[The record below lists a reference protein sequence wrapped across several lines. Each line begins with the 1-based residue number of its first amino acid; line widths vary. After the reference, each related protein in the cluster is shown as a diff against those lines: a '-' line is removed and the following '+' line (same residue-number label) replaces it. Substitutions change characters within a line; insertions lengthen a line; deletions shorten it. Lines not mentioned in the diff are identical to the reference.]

1 MFSAKRMPRVTH
13 FTGRLA
19 SASVAHL
26 TGRSASASVAHT
38 GRSASASVA
47 HTGRLA
53 SATTFLTRITRMT
66 RMGRAS
72 GVASLPSFASVRSCA
87 NAKKNHK
94 RIAVAAASREPD
106 RGGFF
111 SRGDMVEK
119 PTSGLNEPRDSPPW
133 IHAALGLIV
142 AAGASTAI
150 WKSNNQKYL
159 PVAHHSDASSRVIT
173 LRTPVE
179 YSSLAAFPSCDVG
192 TIGGLVPK
200 DWGLPYDGKNPAVAL
215 AMASAGVTL
224 RMIMN
229 VTIIYLIK
237 NYWVDQ

>member
-19 SASVAHL
+19 SARL
-26 TGRSASASVAHT
+26 ASASVTHT
-38 GRSASASVA
+38 
-47 HTGRLA
+47 A
-53 SATTFLTRITRMT
+53 SATTFLTRIARMT

-72 GVASLPSFASVRSCA
+72 GVASLSSFASVRSFRSCA
-87 NAKKNHK
+87 NAKKNQK

-111 SRGDMVEK
+111 SRRDMVEK
-119 PTSGLNEPRDSPPW
+119 PTSGLDEPRDSPPW

-237 NYWVDQ
+237 NYWLDQ